1 MSKLLEDIKKLRAL
15 TGAGL
20 TDVKKAIEEAAGD
33 LDKAIE
39 LIRKRGQAIAAKRGD
54 HEAEE
59 GCILAAHV
67 DGSLWVWDSTGVQDE
82 TVFGVREAGQSEVS
96 DSDSSDVTEAVRILE
111 RHLRQ
116 R

>member
-1 MSKLLEDIKKLRAL
+1 MYDSKSGSLVRSLRGSDSSVL
-15 TGAGL
+15 
-20 TDVKKAIEEAAGD
+20 DV
-33 LDKAIE
+33 
-39 LIRKRGQAIAAKRGD
+39 RCVP
-54 HEAEE
+54 